1 MSISHNEIDR
11 HFRSLDDMEEPQRPP
26 SELEEAQNRIEYLE
40 QELDNYTKR
49 CEKLIDLCE
58 KYAEILSAFNPELQ
72 EIYKTT

>member
-11 HFRSLDDMEEPQRPP
+11 HFRSLDDREEPQRQPT
-26 SELEEAQNRIEYLE
+26 ELEEAYDRIEYLE
-40 QELDNYTKR
+40 QELETWTKR
-49 CEKLIDLCE
+49 CEKLEDLCE